1 MFLCPPDLEGGVG
14 LLEGVPVGKTGLA
27 GKLFGLLFP
36 HHPAPS
42 SAPVIVVEGEIGF
55 GAIDDGNLACL
66 RRGGSDEVSGLP
78 AGSEDDGDAKCG
90 DDGLFTRSAV
100 GAEGWLTVLGPRNLS
115 DRNER
120 QEGKE
125 MIQRTKNAEYACGG
139 QVVRAGTCPA
149 WIVKITPEL

>member
-1 MFLCPPDLEGGVG
+1 MEIWPVCGEAAATRFPACPLEARM
-14 LLEGVPVGKTGLA
+14 TGMQSA
-27 GKLFGLLFP
+27 GMMDF
-36 HHPAPS
+36 
-42 SAPVIVVEGEIGF
+42 
-55 GAIDDGNLACL
+55 
-66 RRGGSDEVSGLP
+66 
-78 AGSEDDGDAKCG
+78 
-90 DDGLFTRSAV
+90 FTRSAV